1 MNNEMTELAR
11 RAVAAQGWRWM
22 EGMRVIRGPGDQ
34 LQEELRITLVKD
46 FVELHGGMYALEFHQ
61 MAEQCLPD
69 LNDPATVGCLLEL
82 VREAWERILH
92 TTRDQHGWWV
102 EDIAKPT
109 AQPTESH
116 ALVAALEAVR

>member
-1 MNNEMTELAR
+1 MDAPWWNAPPI
-11 RAVAAQGWRWM
+11 
-22 EGMRVIRGPGDQ
+22 RV
-34 LQEELRITLVKD
+34 V
-46 FVELHGGMYALEFHQ
+46 ALEEDYVIGCDCYADTTEVHFSDYG
-61 MAEQCLPD
+61 LPD

-116 ALVAALEAVR
+116 ALVAALEAHDATTTLEDTNG